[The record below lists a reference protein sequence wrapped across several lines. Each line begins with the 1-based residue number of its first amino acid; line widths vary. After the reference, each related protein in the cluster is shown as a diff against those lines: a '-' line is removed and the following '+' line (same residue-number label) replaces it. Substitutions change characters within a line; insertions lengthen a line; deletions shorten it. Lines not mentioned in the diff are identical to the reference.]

1 MTINGPTHLIAP
13 SRPPAPTRPPAVAP
27 SGPLPETSPV
37 RADTTPPS
45 GTSPELWALLT
56 PEERTFFGNQLAL
69 GPLTYG
75 RRPAD
80 HTAPPAPRGQRIDL
94 RA

>member
-1 MTINGPTHLIAP
+1 M
-13 SRPPAPTRPPAVAP
+13 
-27 SGPLPETSPV
+27 
-37 RADTTPPS
+37 
-45 GTSPELWALLT
+45 LT

-75 RRPAD
+75 RRPVD